1 MKIKWFH
8 ISSKENFAFTI
19 FQYIFLDN
27 SQQSENKQFI
37 RKIYY
42 VILLN
47 VLAVILYTAI
57 CDSVIKFTNRE
68 GFLALP

>member
-37 RKIYY
+37 RNI
-42 VILLN
+42 
-47 VLAVILYTAI
+47 
-57 CDSVIKFTNRE
+57 
-68 GFLALP
+68 